1 MSRPIFHH
9 LFHQSIRFFVL
20 PLLLLHTTASFV
32 SDVYRNMLK
41 YVNYAKVI
49 YKAILI
55 AMGEGGIL
63 LAEKSNKTNTSE
75 KQKKKKVQTQHAWL
89 IRDNAGAPIALN
101 IRINQW
107 RFNFSTGVRTIAIWW
122 TVFFPH
128 RLLTS
133 VMNVSKEIKNTKFG
147 MIERLKLHW
156 ISYKFS
162 IWSLPTLSHPILQKK
177 IIFGYSY
184 PFAQVL

>member
-1 MSRPIFHH
+1 MRAINDGKSMKNSTTLDVETNFSSPVP
-9 LFHQSIRFFVL
+9 SKPSFFS

-75 KQKKKKVQTQHAWL
+75 EQKKKKVQTQHA
-89 IRDNAGAPIALN
+89 
-101 IRINQW
+101 
-107 RFNFSTGVRTIAIWW
+107 
-122 TVFFPH
+122 
-128 RLLTS
+128 
-133 VMNVSKEIKNTKFG
+133 
-147 MIERLKLHW
+147 
-156 ISYKFS
+156 
-162 IWSLPTLSHPILQKK
+162 
-177 IIFGYSY
+177 
-184 PFAQVL
+184 